1 MSETEFPATLDLSGA
16 DLKGFDPIPT
26 GTYDAVVFSAEAIE
40 AENPDG
46 KLPMGTPGINVQF
59 KIDGGPFDNR
69 RVWNRYWMP
78 PAEYDEEKRKKTLGM
93 LARFLM
99 AIGYPEEQVTGGGFN
114 LDLEDMINR
123 ECAVSVKIDRE
134 YNNNKVTNV
143 KARNAGAS
151 SQAGLL

>member
-1 MSETEFPATLDLSGA
+1 MSEQGFPSTLDLSGA
-16 DLKGFDPIPT
+16 DLKGFDPIPA
-26 GTYDAVVFSAEAIE
+26 GTYDSTVVGVEAIE

-59 KIDGGPFDNR
+59 KIDGGPHDNR

-78 PAEYDEEKRKKTLGM
+78 GEGYDEEKKKKTLGM

-99 AIGYPEEQVTGGGFN
+99 AIGYDESEVTGGSFKP
-114 LDLEDMINR
+114 DIEDMINR
-123 ECAVSVKIDRE
+123 DCKVTVKVDRE

-143 KARNAGAS
+143 KPRDAGSS
-151 SQAGLL
+151 SQGGLL

>member
-1 MSETEFPATLDLSGA
+1 MSEGFPATLDLSGA
-16 DLKGFDPIPT
+16 DLKGFDPVPA
-26 GTYDAVVFSAEAIE
+26 GTYDATVFSVEAIE

-46 KLPMGTPGINVQF
+46 RLPMGTPGINVQF
-59 KIDGGPFDNR
+59 KIDGGPHDNR

-78 PAEYDEEKRKKTLGM
+78 SGEYDEDKRKKTLGM

-114 LDLEDMINR
+114 LDIEDMVNR
-123 ECAVSVKIDRE
+123 DCKVTVKVDRE

-143 KARNAGAS
+143 KPRDAGAS

>member
-1 MSETEFPATLDLSGA
+1 MSEEFPATLDLSGA
-16 DLKGFDPIPT
+16 DLKGFDPIEA
-26 GTYDAVVFSAEAIE
+26 GTYDAVVFGVESIE

-46 KLPMGTPGINVQF
+46 RLPLGTHGINVQF
-59 KIDGGPFDNR
+59 KVDGGKYDGR

-78 PAEYDEEKRKKTLGM
+78 GDGYDEEKRKKTLGM

-99 AIGYPEEQVTGGGFN
+99 AIGYPEEQVTGGGFS

-123 ECAVSVKIDRE
+123 ECRVTVKVDRE

-143 KARNAGAS
+143 KPRDAGS
-151 SQAGLL
+151 STQGGLL